1 MLWPAD
7 FREFFVPI
15 SAILLPAARGDW
27 PSYDCLE
34 HFSEEVIMIMGLE
47 EIEKIVWEEEKLFLM
62 KQVGILLI
70 KNHAIKFGDYTLASG
85 KKSPY
90 YVDLRQTISS
100 PITVDWI
107 ANSLA
112 RIILNE
118 IGRDKIDR
126 ILGVPTAGVPFATV
140 VSQKLGIPLIYY
152 RQARKEHGV
161 RKKVEGNLG
170 RNDRVLI
177 VDDLITTGESV
188 IEAAEVVRDFGGVV
202 NELVVLLDREQGGR
216 ERLRSSRIESHV
228 LFKISDAMTWLH
240 SVGLIE
246 DRIFET
252 LAKYIEEE
260 RQGSSKAST

>member
-1 MLWPAD
+1 M
-7 FREFFVPI
+7 
-15 SAILLPAARGDW
+15 ILR
-27 PSYDCLE
+27 
-34 HFSEEVIMIMGLE
+34 LE
-47 EIEKIVWEEEKLFLM
+47 EIEKIVWEEEKQFLM

-70 KNHAIKFGDYTLASG
+70 KNNAIKFGDYTLASG

-100 PITVDWI
+100 PITMDWI
-107 ANSLA
+107 ANSLS

-161 RKKVEGNLG
+161 RKKIEGILG

-202 NELVVLLDREQGGR
+202 NELVVLLDREQGGQ
-216 ERLRSSRIESHV
+216 ESLRATRIEPHV
-228 LFKISDAMTWLH
+228 LFKISNATTWLH

-246 DRIFET
+246 EKIYET
-252 LAKYIEEE
+252 LTEYIEEE
-260 RQGSSKAST
+260 RQGSSPPTT

>member
-1 MLWPAD
+1 M
-7 FREFFVPI
+7 
-15 SAILLPAARGDW
+15 ILR
-27 PSYDCLE
+27 
-34 HFSEEVIMIMGLE
+34 LE
-47 EIEKIVWEEEKLFLM
+47 EIERKGWEEEKLFLM

-70 KNHAIKFGDYTLASG
+70 KNNAIKFGDYILASG

-90 YVDLRQTISS
+90 YIDLRQTISS
-100 PITVDWI
+100 PITMDWI
-107 ANSLA
+107 ANSLT

-118 IGRDKIDR
+118 IGRDKIDK

-161 RKKVEGNLG
+161 GKKVEGTLD

-188 IEAAEVVRDFGGVV
+188 IEAAEVVRDQGGVG

-216 ERLRSSRIESHV
+216 ERLRASRIEPHV
-228 LFKISDAMTWLH
+228 LFKISDAMDWLH
-240 SVGLIE
+240 SVGLIG
-246 DRIFET
+246 DKIHET
-252 LAKYIEEE
+252 VKEYINGEK
-260 RQGSSKAST
+260 KASPITPA